1 MAKVAIL
8 GVGKMGAAM
17 AKELAAAN
25 HEVLLWNRTSEKS
38 IEIANSIS
46 NARVVGSVA
55 DALSEA
61 DFAICTFV
69 NGEVTEKALLDN
81 PVNLKNANKSIVIAD
96 MGTSGL
102 ATANTLNQSIS
113 QAGLKFID
121 SPVSGSIATIAA
133 HQLLVM
139 ASGDTDSIAKIEPI
153 FLTFSKKVLHVGE
166 VGAGQ
171 AVKLA
176 VNLIVHSLNASLSEA
191 LALATTAGVSPG
203 KVYEVF
209 DESVIAAPFVKYKKA
224 AFLDPST
231 PVAMRIDTV
240 VKDLNL
246 ILALASELG
255 IELNATQA
263 VVGLYRNAVAQGAGD
278 QDMAALARHLKL

>member
-17 AKELAAAN
+17 AKELAGAN

-38 IEIANSIS
+38 IEVANSIS
-46 NARVVGSVA
+46 STRVVDSVA

-69 NGEVTEKALLDN
+69 SGEVTEKALLDN
-81 PVNLKNANKSIVIAD
+81 PINLKNANKSIVIAD

-102 ATANTLNQSIS
+102 ATAKTLNHSIS

-139 ASGDTDSIAKIEPI
+139 ASGDTDSIVKIEPI

-171 AVKLA
+171 AMKLS
-176 VNLIVHSLNASLSEA
+176 VNLIVHSLNASVSEA
-191 LALATTAGVSPG
+191 LALATSAGVSPE

-255 IELNATQA
+255 IELNATQT
-263 VVGLYRNAVAQGAGD
+263 VLGLYRNAVAQGAGD
-278 QDMAALARHLKL
+278 QDMAALARHLKH